1 MRPNYFK
8 YFCDYTE
15 LTFMAD
21 KNRPQNGFSKENIVH
36 LHMSGKSW
44 ISGLQKE
51 ESGEIPSSAEDQNK
65 PNLQA
70 KSNQSYSC
78 TVPLPDKSVNW
89 NRSYITFVFEFLHF
103 LLNVLKAVS
112 CINFTLL
119 GCPKWPLRKLYF
131 VNKTNLFNLGCPYNA
146 TRLLACFKIKSVRTE
161 GI

>member
-1 MRPNYFK
+1 MI
-8 YFCDYTE
+8 T
-15 LTFMAD
+15 
-21 KNRPQNGFSKENIVH
+21 QNWHLWQTKTNHKMGF
-36 LHMSGKSW
+36 
-44 ISGLQKE
+44 QKKILFIFTWVARAGSVVCK

-65 PNLQA
+65 PDLQA

-89 NRSYITFVFEFLHF
+89 NRSYITFGFEFLHF
-103 LLNVLKAVS
+103 LLNVLKAVF